1 MLARLW
7 RSTFGLTA
15 IVALGFVLATL
26 VVGAVASWL
35 AHEAIEEQLDRRVE
49 LETAALLTAASWLA
63 HEALEEQLD
72 RRVELETAT
81 PLGEAANPDIAAVAA
96 EIRLR
101 ESARSTTSLEY
112 LLLDDAGQLLAATI
126 QPESPV
132 RPGYSEHF
140 HYRREGRPG
149 EAQALVT
156 TMPGGMLVVAVNR
169 EDLDEIDRQFILL
182 FVTALVALTL
192 IGIGAA
198 AMIGLATQRRLARI
212 ESTALGIMAGEFT
225 RRVPRDGSGSEFDRL
240 ADVLNRMLDRIG
252 GLIENLREVSSDVAH
267 DLRTPLTRLYHQLD
281 RAIEEPD
288 AAQKTQRIE
297 AARDEAAELLDL
309 FSAILRIAEIEG
321 MAERLPRESV
331 DVSGLIEQMA
341 ETYRPDMED
350 SGHALDCHIEAGLTL
365 SGDRRLL
372 SQALANLLDNSLRH
386 TPSGTKV
393 SLTAQRVQ
401 GAVQI
406 AVSDNGPGVE
416 ATEASRL
423 FQRFAR
429 SERSRSTPGNG
440 LGLALVAAVAAAHG
454 GNARIEGDGG
464 FSVVLEFPAAS

>member
-1 MLARLW
+1 MIARLW
-7 RSTFGLTA
+7 RSTFGLSA
-15 IVALGFVLATL
+15 MVALGFVLATL
-26 VVGAVASWL
+26 VIGTAASWL

-49 LETAALLTAASWLA
+49 VETEALLGRTDDGDIS
-63 HEALEEQLD
+63 AL
-72 RRVELETAT
+72 
-81 PLGEAANPDIAAVAA
+81 AA
-96 EIRLR
+96 EIRR
-101 ESARSTTSLEY
+101 RDSARSSASLVY
-112 LLLDDAGQLLAATI
+112 LVLDDAGQVLASTM
-126 QPESPV
+126 QPDSPV
-132 RPGYSEHF
+132 KPGYTEHL
-140 HYRREGRPG
+140 HYRRQGRQS
-149 EAQALVT
+149 EARAMAT
-156 TMPGGMLVVAVNR
+156 PIPGGLLVVAADR
-169 EDLDEIDRQFILL
+169 EELDAIDRQFILL
-182 FVTALVALTL
+182 FVSALIALTL
-192 IGIGAA
+192 VGMGSAALIGVT
-198 AMIGLATQRRLARI
+198 TQRRLARI
-212 ESTALGIMAGEFT
+212 ENTALGILAGDFS

-281 RAIEEPD
+281 RAIEELD
-288 AAQKTQRIE
+288 AAQKTHRIE
-297 AARDEAAELLDL
+297 AARDEAAELLNL

-350 SGHALDCHIEAGLTL
+350 SDHALHCEIEPGLTL

-372 SQALANLLDNSLRH
+372 SQVLANLLDNSLRH
-386 TPSGTKV
+386 TPAGTKV

-416 ATEASRL
+416 AAEARRL
-423 FQRFAR
+423 FHRFAR

-440 LGLALVAAVAAAHG
+440 LGLALVASVAAAHG
-454 GNARIEGDGG
+454 GSARIEGEGG
-464 FSVVLEFPAAS
+464 FSVVLAFPTLS

>member
-1 MLARLW
+1 MIARLW

-26 VVGAVASWL
+26 VIGAAASWL

-49 LETAALLTAASWLA
+49 LETAALLG
-63 HEALEEQLD
+63 
-72 RRVELETAT
+72 ETT
-81 PLGEAANPDIAAVAA
+81 NGDIAALAA

-101 ESARSTTSLEY
+101 ESARSTASLAY
-112 LLLDDAGQLLAATI
+112 LLLDDSGQALAGAL
-126 QPESPV
+126 QPVSPV
-132 RPGYSEHF
+132 KHGYSEHF
-140 HYRREGRPG
+140 HYRHEGRQG
-149 EAQALVT
+149 VAQALATPV
-156 TMPGGMLVVAVNR
+156 PGGLLVVAADR
-169 EDLDEIDRQFILL
+169 EDLGAIDRQFILL
-182 FVTALVALTL
+182 FVVALIALTL
-192 IGIGAA
+192 IGIGSA
-198 AMIGLATQRRLARI
+198 AMIGLATRRRLARI

-281 RAIEEPD
+281 RAIEELD
-288 AAQKTQRIE
+288 AAQKTHRIE
-297 AARDEAAELLDL
+297 AARDEAAELLNL

-350 SGHALDCHIEAGLTL
+350 SDHALHCEIEPGLTL

-372 SQALANLLDNSLRH
+372 SQVLANLLDNSLRH
-386 TPSGTKV
+386 TPAGTKV

-416 ATEASRL
+416 AAEARRL
-423 FQRFAR
+423 FHRFAR

-454 GNARIEGDGG
+454 GSARIEGEGG
-464 FSVVLEFPAAS
+464 FSVVLAFPTLS